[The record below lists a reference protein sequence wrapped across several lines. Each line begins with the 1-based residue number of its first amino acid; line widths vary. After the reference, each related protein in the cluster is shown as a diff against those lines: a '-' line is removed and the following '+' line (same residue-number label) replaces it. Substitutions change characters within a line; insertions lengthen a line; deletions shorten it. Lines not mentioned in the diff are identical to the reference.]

1 MLVETPAPLRARPAT
16 LAVACAAPLLALINY
31 TAPMVTLP
39 EAARALDAGPTGPVW
54 MLNAVT
60 LGLAVSLLLAGG
72 LADDHGRRR
81 VYVIG
86 MASLAV
92 SSAIVALAGGVPTF
106 VLGRFA
112 QGVASAALL
121 AASLGV
127 VGEVVPPGPERARAT
142 GRYGAML
149 GLGIAIGPLV
159 SGGLAALSSWRGVYW
174 LTAACSVVL
183 AVLAARTLPARPEPR
198 SGRRSGRRRLDVPGA
213 VTLTLGLAALVTG
226 VTEARLGWSRP
237 VVLAALAAAAV
248 LLTSFALV
256 EVRRSEPLIDM
267 GLFRRSSFLVATG
280 GALVTGIAIVGLMS
294 YLPTVLQSAV
304 GMTQLATAAVFALW
318 SGTSFVAALLAPRL
332 RLAARGRLALGLL
345 LSAAGSLAL
354 LGTTAHWSASRA
366 VAGLLVAG
374 IGSGLVNAS
383 LTHLAIESVPR
394 HRASM
399 GSGANN
405 TARYVGSSVG
415 AALTAAVTAGQGLAA
430 GTDLMIMAC
439 AAAAALTAGLVRFAT
454 S

>member
-1 MLVETPAPLRARPAT
+1 MLDTPPAPLRARPAT
-16 LAVACAAPLLALINY
+16 LAIVCAAPLLALVNY

-60 LGLAVSLLLAGG
+60 LGLAVSLLVAGV
-72 LADDHGRRR
+72 LADEHGRRR

-92 SSAIVALAGGVPTF
+92 SSAIVALAGGVPMF

-112 QGVASAALL
+112 QGVASAAVL

-127 VGEVVPPGPERARAT
+127 VGEVVPPGPERARVT
-142 GRYGAML
+142 GWYGAML

-174 LTAACSVVL
+174 LTAACSVAL
-183 AVLAARTLPARPEPR
+183 AVTARTLPARTEPP
-198 SGRRSGRRRLDVPGA
+198 SGRRRLDVPGA

-226 VTEARLGWSRP
+226 VTEGRLGWSRP

-248 LLTSFALV
+248 LLAAFALV
-256 EVRRSEPLIDM
+256 EVRHPEPLIDM
-267 GLFRRSSFLVATG
+267 GLFRRPSFLVATG
-280 GALVTGIAIVGLMS
+280 GALATGIAIIGLMS
-294 YLPTVLQSAV
+294 YLPTVLQSAL
-304 GMTQLATAAVFALW
+304 GMTQLATAAVFAVW

-332 RLAARGRLALGLL
+332 RLTTRGRLALGLL
-345 LSAAGSLAL
+345 LSAAGGLAL
-354 LGTTAHWSASRA
+354 LGTTAQWSAPRA
-366 VAGLLVAG
+366 LAGLLVAG
-374 IGSGLVNAS
+374 VGSGLINGS
-383 LTHLAIESVPR
+383 LTHLAIESVPP
-394 HRASM
+394 HWAGM

-415 AALTAAVTAGQGLAA
+415 AALTAAVIGGQGPAA
-430 GTDLMIMAC
+430 GADLMIVAC
-439 AAAAALTAGLVRFAT
+439 AAAAALTAGLVRFAA

>member
-16 LAVACAAPLLALINY
+16 LAVACAAPLLALVNY

-92 SSAIVALAGGVPTF
+92 SSAIVALAGDVPMF
-106 VLGRFA
+106 VFGRIV

-142 GRYGAML
+142 GWYGAML
-149 GLGIAIGPLV
+149 GLGIAVGPLV

-183 AVLAARTLPARPEPR
+183 AVLAARTLPARTEPR
-198 SGRRSGRRRLDVPGA
+198 PGRRLDVPGA

-226 VTEARLGWSRP
+226 VTEGRLGWSRP
-237 VVLAALAAAAV
+237 VVLASLAAAAV
-248 LLTSFALV
+248 LLAAFALV
-256 EVRRSEPLIDM
+256 EVRRPEPLIDM
-267 GLFRRSSFLVATG
+267 GLFQSPSFLVATG
-280 GALVTGIAIVGLMS
+280 GALVTGIAIIGLMS
-294 YLPTVLQSAV
+294 YLPTVLQSAL
-304 GMTQLATAAVFALW
+304 GMTQLATAAVFAVW

-345 LSAAGSLAL
+345 LSAVGSLAL
-354 LGTTAHWSASRA
+354 LGTTAHWSAPRA
-366 VAGLLVAG
+366 LAGLLVAG
-374 IGSGLVNAS
+374 IGSGLLNGS

-415 AALTAAVTAGQGLAA
+415 AALTAAVIAGQGLAT
-430 GTDLMIMAC
+430 GTDLVIVAC
-439 AAAAALTAGLVRFAT
+439 AAAAALTAGLVRFAA